1 MSYRPVRVRFAPS
14 PTGPLHIGG
23 VRTAL
28 YNYLFAKKH
37 KGTFILR
44 IEDTDQKR
52 FVEGAEEYINQSLEW
67 LGINIDEGVVQGG
80 PLGPYKQSERM
91 DKYAVYAQQLI
102 KDGYAYY
109 AFDTPEE
116 LNEMRS
122 KLEASN
128 MSAKYDATSRMSM
141 KNSLTLSED
150 EVKERLNRGD
160 AYIIRIKLPRNEE
173 IRFHDVIRG
182 WIVFNS
188 SQLDDKVL
196 LKEDGLPTY
205 HLANIVDDHLME
217 ISHVIRGEEW
227 LPSAPLHVMLY
238 RYLGWEN
245 TMPKFAHLPLIL
257 KPDGKGKLSKRDGD
271 RLGFPVF
278 PIEWTSPEGEVS
290 SGYRE
295 SGYLSEA
302 VVNMLSMLGWHPSDN
317 QELFTLEELVEA
329 FELER
334 VSKSGAKFD
343 MDKSKW
349 FNHQFIM
356 RASSDELKGM
366 IEDQLTSIHTQRG
379 DDYLNRVID
388 LLREKVTFPMELLSV
403 GQYFFDLPSRYDEK
417 VLRNKWNEEVSNHM
431 NQFIDGLVDSNYSK
445 AAQIEEHLNNYAE
458 QNEIS
463 KGKLMQPLRWVVSG
477 QAGGPPIFDMLEL
490 IGIDEIKRRMDVVN
504 EKF

>member
-1 MSYRPVRVRFAPS
+1 MSNQTVRVRFAPS

-28 YNYLFAKKH
+28 YNYLFARQHGGK
-37 KGTFILR
+37 FILR

-52 FVEGAEEYINQSLEW
+52 FVSGAEEYINESLTW
-67 LGINIDEGVVQGG
+67 LGLSIDEGVAEGG
-80 PLGPYKQSERM
+80 EFGPYKQSERM
-91 DKYAVYAQQLI
+91 DIYASYAKQLV
-102 KDGYAYY
+102 DNGFAYY
-109 AFDTPEE
+109 AFDTPDE
-116 LNEMRS
+116 LNDMRA

-128 MSAKYDATSRMSM
+128 MSAKYDSTSRMSM
-141 KNSLTLSED
+141 RNSLTLSED
-150 EVKERLNRGD
+150 EVRERLERGD

-173 IRFHDVIRG
+173 IRFHDMIRG

-205 HLANIVDDHLME
+205 HLANIVDDHLMK

-238 RYLGWEN
+238 KYLGWEE
-245 TMPKFAHLPLIL
+245 TMPIFAHLPLIL

-278 PIEWTSPEGEVS
+278 PIEWKAPDGEIS

-295 SGYLSEA
+295 SGYLPEA
-302 VVNMLSMLGWHPSDN
+302 VVNMLAMLGWHPSDN
-317 QELFTLEELVEA
+317 KELFSLSELIQA
-329 FELER
+329 FDLDR

-349 FNHQFIM
+349 FNHQFLLQTSPEQIIN
-356 RASSDELKGM
+356 S
-366 IEDQLTSIHTQRG
+366 IQDQINPIHTSKG
-379 DDYLNRVID
+379 GDYLKRVVE
-388 LLREKVTFPMELLSV
+388 LLKEKVNFSRELLPL
-403 GQYFFDLPSRYDEK
+403 GHYFFEPPVSYDEK
-417 VLRNKWNEEVSNHM
+417 IKNKKWNTEISSHI
-431 NQFIDGLVDSNYSK
+431 NQYIKGIIEFNYHT
-445 AAQIEEHLNNYAE
+445 ADQMELYLTTYAE
-458 QNEIS
+458 ENGIN
-463 KGKLMQPLRWVVSG
+463 KGMLMQPLRWAVSG

-490 IGIDEIKRRMDVVN
+490 IGLEEITNRINIVN
-504 EKF
+504 TKF